1 MKKILLMSLL
11 VSISSILSNQVY
23 AFDYYQGSQRVID
36 TYAPPKVIYV
46 VPLNNG
52 YAPQPITPAITPAI
66 TPSTYVAPSNTW
78 TPIVTP
84 TQTIDLDP
92 YK

>member
-11 VSISSILSNQVY
+11 VSISSLLSNQSFAY
-23 AFDYYQGSQRVID
+23 DYYQGSQRVID

-52 YAPQPITPAITPAI
+52 YAPQPIAPSI

-78 TPIVTP
+78 QPIVTP
-84 TQTIDLDP
+84 TQTIDLSP
-92 YK
+92 NR

>member
-1 MKKILLMSLL
+1 MKKILLISLL
-11 VSISSILSNQVY
+11 VSTSCVLSNQSY
-23 AFDYYQGSQRVID
+23 AYDYYQGSQRVID

-52 YAPQPITPAITPAI
+52 YAPQPLAPSIS
-66 TPSTYVAPSNTW
+66 PSTYVAPSNTW

-84 TQTIDLDP
+84 TPTIDLSP
-92 YK
+92 NK

>member
-1 MKKILLMSLL
+1 MKKISLTTL
-11 VSISSILSNQVY
+11 VSITALLSNQSY
-23 AFDYYQGSQRVID
+23 AYDYYQGSQRVID

-52 YAPQPITPAITPAI
+52 YATPPQAPAIA
-66 TPSTYVAPSNTW
+66 PSTYVAPTNNWDTV
-78 TPIVTP
+78 IVSP
-84 TQTIDLDP
+84 PPAVNLDP

>member
-11 VSISSILSNQVY
+11 VSISSLLSNQGY

-52 YAPQPITPAITPAI
+52 YAPQPITPAITP
-66 TPSTYVAPSNTW
+66 STYVAPSNTW